1 MVHGTTRN
9 WAHRFRWAAPL
20 LLALTLLSACTG
32 TRTTEGAA
40 SSQQGPRSVET
51 EPLRVVATWSILG
64 DLLQNVGG
72 DRIQLITL
80 VPAGADAHTFE
91 PSPADGVALI
101 EASIV
106 FENGLGFEPWLDDML
121 AASGSRARRVVV
133 TEGIDVVHLEAGEH
147 SDHAADTSS
156 EADPHV
162 WHDVGNAIHIVER
175 IRDALV
181 QADSANRAV
190 YENNA
195 GRYLQQLRELD
206 SFVVAE
212 VETLPPDRR
221 KLVTSHDTFGYF
233 ARRYGFTVVD
243 TALGI
248 STEESEPS
256 AAQMAALVEEI
267 RAVGVPAIFA
277 ENVSNTRIM
286 EQLAQAA
293 GVRLAPELYT
303 DALGEGGSPAATY
316 VDMIRHNVSTIVT
329 ALRT

>member
-9 WAHRFRWAAPL
+9 WADRLRWTAPL
-20 LLALTLLSACTG
+20 LLALTLLSACG
-32 TRTTEGAA
+32 GARPTEGAA
-40 SSQQGPRSVET
+40 SSEQSPGSVGT
-51 EPLRVVATWSILG
+51 GQLRVVATWSILG
-64 DLLQNVGG
+64 DLLRNVGG
-72 DRIQLITL
+72 DRIQLTTL

-91 PSPADGVALI
+91 PSPADGVALV

-147 SDHAADTSS
+147 SDHAADSA

-162 WHDVGNAIHIVER
+162 WHDVGNALHIVER

-181 QADSANRAV
+181 QADSANQEV

-195 GRYLQQLRELD
+195 ARYLQQLRELD

-212 VETLPPDRR
+212 VATLPPERR

-233 ARRYGFTVVD
+233 AGRYGFTVVD

-267 RAVGVPAIFA
+267 RAAGVPAIFA

-286 EQLAQAA
+286 EQLAEAA